1 MPLRLRGLA
10 RVDGEIIRN
19 IVEILITGVFRG
31 GLYSL
36 IAVGLALIFGVMNIS
51 NFAHGEYYML
61 GAYFGFFAFTSL
73 HLGPI
78 GCILVAGLGT
88 FLVGYL
94 TEKLVF
100 LQMRK
105 YGRGDWVMNTF
116 LVTVGISVV
125 LQNLAKLLWT
135 ANYRGIPALWGG
147 VAKIGT
153 LTIAVDRVMALVIA
167 VIAIAFLWFFLEKTK
182 VGRAIRAVSQ
192 NEAGAMLLGINL
204 KNIYALTLAVGC
216 AMAGIA
222 GACLLSVTPAY
233 PTVGLVPLYKA
244 WFVVILVGMGNV
256 EGSIVGGLLVGLLE
270 TVSYYF
276 LGAGWQ
282 DSVSLLVIALILLF
296 KPSGLFGGKAGVQ
309 TAWER

>member
-1 MPLRLRGLA
+1 M
-10 RVDGEIIRN
+10 DGEIIRN

>member
-1 MPLRLRGLA
+1 
-10 RVDGEIIRN
+10 
-19 IVEILITGVFRG
+19 
-31 GLYSL
+31 
-36 IAVGLALIFGVMNIS
+36 
-51 NFAHGEYYML
+51 
-61 GAYFGFFAFTSL
+61 
-73 HLGPI
+73 
-78 GCILVAGLGT
+78 
-88 FLVGYL
+88 VGYL

>member
-1 MPLRLRGLA
+1 
-10 RVDGEIIRN
+10 VDGEIIRN
-19 IVEILITGVFRG
+19 LVEILITGVFRG

-61 GAYFGFFAFTSL
+61 GAYFGFFGFTSL

-78 GCILVAGLGT
+78 GCILVAAAGT

-105 YGRGDWVMNTF
+105 HGRGDWVMNTF

-125 LQNLAKLLWT
+125 LQNLAKLFWT

-153 LTIAVDRVMALVIA
+153 LTISMDRVMALVIA
-167 VIAIAFLWFFLEKTK
+167 VIAIAVLWFFLEKTK